1 MRSIVATICFLVAF
15 LVDIAVSFRSFSAT
29 KVVSSKFSTVL
40 RAEDEKDHASSW
52 DGKHTPVTRMERLEQ
67 SMDASWGRGK
77 FRTEVW
83 AGDVN
88 PMNDWWMAYA
98 PSKEEVAASAKG
110 FNFKDPKA
118 WFEVMQ
124 LCLCW
129 LSSWPLLA
137 TKGHMQKL
145 FQIP

>member
-1 MRSIVATICFLVAF
+1 MRSTLATVCLLIAF

-29 KVVSSKFSTVL
+29 KISFNKFSTEL
-40 RAEDEKDHASSW
+40 KAEEEKDHASSW

-98 PSKEEVAASAKG
+98 PSTEEVQAAAKG

-118 WFEVMQ
+118 WFEV
-124 LCLCW
+124 
-129 LSSWPLLA
+129 LLL
-137 TKGHMQKL
+137 L
-145 FQIP
+145 FERPVF